1 MINDLITLLFP
12 LLLIMLNYISRLLI
26 IFNHPDVEMKTVL
39 EQSLGKKTAA
49 QKYLPYY
56 GDPWGK
62 LLNVE
67 RVRKVKRS
75 HPLAKMLFWAHI
87 ALVKYEQGGLNVLER
102 FPFTERAMTS
112 L

>member
-1 MINDLITLLFP
+1 MLKQEEVINGLITLLFP

-26 IFNHPDVEMKTVL
+26 IFNHPDAEMKTVL
-39 EQSLGKKTAA
+39 EQSLEKKKKTAA

-67 RVRKVKRS
+67 RALKVKRS
-75 HPLAKMLFWAHI
+75 HPLAKMLFWAPI
-87 ALVKYEQGGLNVLER
+87 ALVKYE
-102 FPFTERAMTS
+102 
-112 L
+112 